1 MRKMGAEKG
10 TKRVLTAAII
20 LAVCACFAF
29 GLYWGIHAYKETKM
43 QAAKQQELLESSGM
57 YNTESIVLADT
68 TPEQAERLAELLQA
82 RLRMT
87 EDGTYAVLYL
97 PEGVHVED
105 VYHNEEYKSYLSA
118 MSLDYYVNAEAVDAN
133 NRALVSSRPS
143 FVVTDE
149 HYPQQ
154 NYLDYI
160 NLQNTWTVSK
170 GAGITVAV
178 IDSGID
184 TDHPDFAGRISER
197 SYDATNDRVVR
208 DYGMEVIEDEDGH
221 GTSVAGVIAAGMN
234 DGIGITGIAPEVE
247 LIVVKCET
255 DGNGQFVRSS
265 DLVFGLAYAIECDA
279 DVVNM
284 SFGTGINVFAKYTQL
299 AVDSDI
305 ICVAAAGND
314 GSAMPMYPAADE
326 NVIGVGALDMDTW
339 SLANYSNYGFSLVLA
354 PGTAY
359 TTAVNG
365 SYQSATGTSIS
376 SPVVASAVALYLSQ
390 NPYTE
395 FSEMCELLKAS
406 SVDLGILGEDRQHA
420 FGALD
425 IHALVCEE
433 KGTITYEML
442 TDELKNQNQIF
453 VKGHTIQYMPEPE
466 RENVVL
472 DGWYHDIE
480 CTDEDMYFETVF
492 TNDVTLYAAWINED
506 DGTAYIY
513 RNLDDGTVEIQSYT
527 GRRRYLTI
535 PSVLEGKAVTG
546 IGEFAF
552 AGNSRLRSVTLPETL
567 TYISTGAFSDC
578 SKLRAIEIPERV
590 KSIGEEAFRGC
601 VSLSQVSLMKNG
613 ALTTIG
619 DQAFAMCGISTM
631 HLPVN
636 LTELGNGVFYGSTG
650 MTSITVESGNA
661 TYQVL
666 NNALYDAAGTTLLY
680 YPAGLS
686 GTYTL
691 NSNTLAVDNYA
702 FAYSRCT
709 NVILNEGI
717 TNLGDSAFANSYIRT
732 AELPSSVASMGAD
745 CYSYSSLSTLTF
757 HENIALAEIPVWAF
771 NGCYYLKNVTVP
783 SSVTKIGDGAFISTS
798 LNSLTFAEGSKLNV
812 IGVSAFEGCPLTTV
826 EFPASV
832 TIIGPCAFSSCYDLK
847 NVTWESGS
855 NLTSINHTAFE
866 YCTALKS
873 ITLPDSL
880 TEVGYRAFFG
890 SGLEELTIGANLID
904 LGDGAFSGCRS
915 LQNIS
920 VSEENP
926 NYTSMD
932 GVVFSKDNTVLCMFP
947 AGRSGSY
954 TVPAYTVRIANYAFA
969 EATSLTDVELNAGL
983 TEISG
988 YAFSQCTTLN
998 TPTLPASLITIGENA
1013 FEYCASM
1020 SGTLS
1025 IPKSVI
1031 SIGRFAFFD
1040 DYALTGIIL
1049 EPESELSRIGYGTFG
1064 YCGITDFT
1072 VPGTVSSMGQEVFVG
1087 CRNLLTVTFEADSQ
1101 LEAIA
1106 AWTFSGAD
1114 ELRQITFEEGSQL
1127 KLLEARSLEGLRK
1140 LERVTLEYCTQLT
1153 NIDNYAFQNCASL
1166 TEVTLPESLTE
1177 IGRYAFNGCKSLSRV
1192 DLPESIAFVGRY
1204 AFNNTNNLNV
1214 YFSASVL
1221 PLYLEE
1227 NWDYGING
1235 YYVSTAE
1242 VVTSGD
1248 WQYALT
1254 GDGKASIVAYA
1265 GSDANIVLTT
1275 MDGHEIVSI
1284 GGYAFADNTALQT
1297 IILPDTLQGVY
1308 QYAFKGT
1315 TGLQSITIPA
1325 SVAIIDNGAFQ
1336 GSAISGIT
1344 FAEGS
1349 ALVNLGRYAFA
1360 DTANLTS
1367 IAIPDGVDAIRDY
1380 AFQNSALQEISFGE
1394 NSALTEI
1401 GRYAFKS
1408 SALKNITLPAGVT
1421 KIDYDAFHSCTSLT
1435 SVDMGAT
1442 ESLQIFANAF
1452 YGSGLTEV
1460 YIPASVEYIG
1470 EFCFTAC
1477 QNLTEITVD
1486 AANENYAAADGIL
1499 YNKAMTK
1506 LITCPAGI
1514 TGSYTLPSTVTTLGF
1529 AAFEGSRLSEVILP
1543 ADSQLVTL
1551 GYRVFYNCDNLTT
1564 IAVPDGVQSIDNYA
1578 FAYCDNL
1585 ATVTFG
1591 ENSQLGGIYKSAFYN
1606 NLSLT
1611 SIAIPDGVQEIGDYA
1626 FYGCAALTDVTF
1638 SENSQIKGIYD
1649 YAFAYS
1655 GLTEFTM
1662 PAGLLDIGTSAFQG
1676 AKLDT
1681 LVCNDAVIEIGDYAF
1696 ADCGLA
1702 NTTVLEFPATV
1713 EYMGYGM
1720 LRGTTAIEDLTIPFL
1735 GTTPVL
1741 GDPLR
1746 QAKMETLFAKDFQM
1760 QMGIDSLRTVQV
1772 LNGTVVGWFSFA
1784 NCLNL
1789 KQIYLPDTIIEIG
1802 TYAFSRTAIK
1812 EMTLPANLVQLGSCA
1827 FAASQIEKIILPTT
1841 LNTIPD
1847 SCFEFCQNLKA
1858 IEIPQSITSI
1868 STAAFMYCENLESV
1882 ILPDAL
1888 EVIGV
1893 QAFHDTGIREIMLPA
1908 SVTECGASA
1917 FSACANL
1924 ESILVEEGN
1933 QHYASRDGILY
1944 DHGYNIIVS
1953 VPAKLSGDISL
1964 PEGVTTITEYAF
1976 SGTQIRSIEF
1986 PSTLTT
1992 IETAAFINCLQLES
2006 IVLPDSVNV
2015 VGSNAFAGCF
2025 NMKTAVLSAS
2035 LTEIPSMLFYGSG
2048 LESVTIPEGVRIIGD
2063 NAFSGTRI
2071 REIRIPTTVEMIGID
2086 VFSNCTRLESIEV
2099 ADDNKHYCSE
2109 DGNLYDE
2116 ACEILLV
2123 ARKNIVG
2130 TYEVKTGV
2138 IALENQ
2144 AFAGNEKLEKII
2156 LPDSVQTIGM
2166 QCFMNCTSLMD
2177 VDMGSGVTFI
2187 DWSAFFSTGMQLLD
2201 SNWEN
2206 GLLYVDEYLIGSR
2219 AAGLNNE
2226 MVEIRPGTKLIG
2238 RSCFDG
2244 QTAIKRVIIPDS
2256 VQYINDFAFYG
2267 CTSVKSIRM
2276 GNNVKYIGEYAF
2288 GDCSTL
2294 NSVDLSGVDDVAG
2307 SAFSNCGKLEYVM
2320 LGDPNSVNFSDSVG
2334 MKCAVIQQFEP
2345 DKFIGFYSNDIP
2357 IILDNEDADQ
2367 AEYAATVFGE
2377 VYTYAQ
2383 KLEDIQDAQGT
2394 IYYKDEWHL
2403 ATFYADGIIITMDP
2417 LLVGNVVQAPAAS
2430 IVTDLL
2436 PTGTE
2441 FLGWDTNGDGIV
2453 DELPVTLTED
2463 LEAHAVLKIP
2473 VTGLE
2478 ISEPP
2483 ATMEVTDEK
2492 VLTVTYT
2499 PSYYNTGDEL
2509 TWNTSDE
2516 TIATVDETGKVTAL
2530 AEGEVTITATL
2541 KDNANV
2547 SASAVVTVVPL
2558 QPGIRLAA
2566 TEGGLNVGETFT
2578 LEPRYVLLDEVM
2590 DTLAFTSSD
2599 ETVATVD
2606 QTGTITAIAP
2616 GTAEI
2621 TISCGEYSAVYT
2633 VTVLLPAEK
2642 ITITGESDSM
2652 NVKDTMDLTVQ
2663 FTPEDTTDDRSIT
2676 WKSSNSSIARVSSS
2690 GQVTAVAPGTVT
2702 ITATAVSGLTAEY
2715 TITVYAPIE
2724 WIKLNTTVGTIRL
2737 DRTKQMEV
2745 IYEPSNT
2752 TDDKTVVWSTSNP
2765 EVASISET
2773 GLVTGLKAG
2782 TAQITGQVG
2791 EHTATYDV
2799 TVIGLRDQTTGI
2811 TVTNSDDTAMRED
2824 VQLDVEHHEH
2834 EYMQKEH
2841 YSLWELICRIMGE
2854 HFGKKHHWRV
2864 YDISLFEHGEC
2875 VQPETQVDVEMPF
2888 HEGMDRTHFKIYRVE
2903 VDGTLTDMSAE
2914 IWGNN
2919 ACFQT
2924 DHFSMYVI
2932 GAAVEKC
2939 EVHTFGEWTV
2949 TTEATCTQLGE
2960 EKRECSIC
2968 GFVETREVV
2977 AAGHAYEAV
2986 VTAPT
2991 CTEDGYTTY
3000 TCTTCGDSYTAD
3012 ETEAT
3017 GHSHESIVTDPTCT
3031 EQGYTTHTC
3040 HCGDSYVDSY
3050 VDALGHNMGDW
3061 VVTYEPT
3068 CAETGLRRKDC
3079 SRCDNYETE
3088 EIAATGHSHESVVT
3102 EPTCTEQGY
3111 TTHTCHCGDSYV
3123 DSYVDALGHDMGD
3136 WVVTDEPTCAETG
3149 LRRKDCS
3156 RCDHYETEEIATT
3169 DHSHEPIVTE
3179 PTCTEQG
3186 YTTHTCHCGD
3196 SYVDSYVDALGHN
3209 MGDWVVTYEPTCAE
3223 TGLRRKDCSRCDNYE
3238 TEEIAATG
3246 HSHESVVTE
3255 PTCTEQGYTTH
3266 TCHCGDSYVDS
3277 YVDVLRHNEVI
3288 DEAVAA
3294 TCTDAGL
3301 TEGIH
3306 CERCGEI
3313 LITQEIVPALGHNE
3327 VIDEAVDATCTES
3340 GLAEGKHCDRC
3351 GETLIAQETVPAPG
3365 HNEVIDE
3372 AVAATCTENGLTQGS
3387 HCDRCGEIF
3396 VAQETIPALGHT
3408 EVVDEAVAATCQT
3421 PGLTEGKHC
3430 ERCGEILVAQTIVEK
3445 LPHTEE
3451 IIPAVAP
3458 TCTAA
3463 GLSEGKKCSVCDETI
3478 IPQIVIAATDHV
3490 EVIEAAVA
3498 PTCTTTGLT
3507 EGKHCGICGTT
3518 LVSQEAIPALGHTEE
3533 VIPTIAP
3540 TCTETGLTV
3549 GSKCTACGITTVE
3562 QTVVPATG
3570 HRWNSGVCDNCG
3582 DACDHEYNAET
3593 GICTTCGNNCSHEY
3607 ETVVNA
3613 PSCTEQ
3619 GYTVYTCVVCCNTY
3633 NGDYVDALGHNWKDA
3648 TCTDPKT
3655 CTACG
3660 VTEGEPNGHNYDTV
3674 VTAPTCTEQGYTT
3687 HTCVCGHSYT
3697 DAYTDPTGHVH
3708 GIPAEENR
3716 VEPSCTVPGSYD
3728 VVTRCTICHVELDRV
3743 NTVLPASGHNYEDTV
3758 TVPTCA
3764 EQGYTTHTCT
3774 VCGDSYRDALVE
3786 ELGHDWI
3793 DATCT
3798 APKTCRACGVT
3809 EGDIVPDAHT
3819 FDDGICAS
3827 CSIIGGICGQ
3837 NLIWTLE
3844 DGVMTVSGVGE
3855 MEHCDATGKPWEA
3868 SETDIETVII
3878 EDGVTAIGDN
3888 AFTDCVNLTMIMIPD
3903 SVTDMGHDAFAGCT
3917 SLRDVYYG
3925 DTAEQWAK
3933 LGEIVPD
3940 ATYVHYETTD
3950 PENHWAADSVDVTCT
3965 EDGYTCDSCACGYER
3980 NVVITD
3986 RAQGHTEVIDAAV
3999 APTCTENGLTEG
4011 KHCSACN
4018 EILVVQNVMEA
4029 LGHAE
4034 TIDAAV
4040 VPTCTETGL
4049 TEGKHCSTCG
4059 EVFTAQEMIPALG
4072 HHFKVQGD
4080 SIVCSDC
4087 GAEMFVRIAH
4097 DYVML
4102 DLEMFRT
4109 TQLALEISPAHLAD
4123 TIEWTVEGEEDI
4135 VSVTQDG
4142 AVTACG
4148 EGTVYVVAELTVDGY
4163 TISSRCRVDVTEN
4176 VQVKGVQ
4183 LSTDKVTTEL
4193 YKDDFATFEIL
4204 LDLPQNHPF
4213 EGDDLMVTDD
4223 AAMAASGLE
4232 NKSNLIKSVQFK
4244 TINNLFTLE
4253 LLDDRT
4259 VQIVPTQ
4266 KAIKEGVK
4274 GTPSDTVVVTLRNG
4288 QILETTEKLT
4298 LSVKKT
4304 MPKLKATIASFNS
4317 FYEGQTLPIVITG
4330 ADVTGIRKNEN
4341 EKTPI
4346 PTWLTL
4352 EDGCL
4357 KLNGKTPKASDKAYL
4372 LVDVDGWVDPVEL
4385 TLTVKHAKKV
4395 PGIKLAATT
4404 VTVADRNASTEV
4416 ELKLQCSSKTDVLK
4430 DLNITGITAPKGY
4443 TVESFKAEDGTF
4455 TLKKDGG
4462 FTSDKITLT
4471 VAYGSETKDLTLNVK
4486 TQAVKL
4492 KLSSS
4497 KVSLNKELP
4506 DQAVVEVI
4514 CTTENYNF
4522 DLKDAVL
4529 TYDGKMLDIVPVGN
4543 ALIIRLKAAAVE
4555 GKTYPVS
4562 VSAYKSAP
4570 AVKLSVAVLKEG
4582 SVVKSTIKAT
4592 GTLDVIREDTAITIK
4607 PTYTNYLN
4615 VNVDEDAVLKIY
4627 SSKDSFKTAIAEVY
4641 SKNGIFT
4648 IDSSIIGN
4656 HTLKYKAQL
4665 ETKIPGKTDP
4675 IKSNQISLSVKMG
4688 AAKLTA
4694 KSSGTTL
4701 FAKDRNDRALVWF
4714 EAADASL
4721 NDVKTIKIKDAKYKD
4736 VFEIID
4742 YRDGS
4747 FAVAFKDGKIHESIA
4762 KQLEKKSSVSITLSL
4777 DVFMEGNESAKANT
4791 TQKVK
4796 LTIVK

>member
-160 NLQNTWTVSK
+160 NLRDTWAYTK
-170 GAGITVAV
+170 GAGVTVAV

-184 TDHPDFAGRISER
+184 TDHPEFAGRISER
-197 SYDATNDRVVR
+197 SYDATNDQLVR
-208 DYGMEVIEDEDGH
+208 DHGMEVIEDENGH

-247 LIVVKCET
+247 LIVIKCEM
-255 DGNGQFVRSS
+255 DSNGKFLRSS

-284 SFGTGINVFAKYTQL
+284 SFGSGINDFAKYTKL

-339 SLANYSNYGFSLVLA
+339 SLASYSNYGFSLVLA

-359 TTAVNG
+359 TTEIG
-365 SYQSATGTSIS
+365 GGYRSATGTSIS
-376 SPVVASAVALYLSQ
+376 SPVVTAAVALYLSQ
-390 NPYTE
+390 NPYTG
-395 FSEMCELLKAS
+395 FNEMCELLKAS

-442 TDELKNQNQIF
+442 TDELKNQTQIF
-453 VKGHTIQYMPEPE
+453 VKGHTVQYMPEPE
-466 RENVVL
+466 RANVVL

-480 CTDEDMYFETVF
+480 CTDEDLYFETVF

-506 DGTAYIY
+506 DGTAYVY
-513 RNLDDGTVEIQSYT
+513 TELDDGTVEIQSYT

-535 PSVLEGKAVTG
+535 PSVLEGKTVTS
-546 IGEFAF
+546 IGEDAF
-552 AGNSRLRSVTLPETL
+552 AGNSRLRSVILPETL
-567 TYISTGAFSDC
+567 INISTGAFSNC
-578 SKLRAIEIPERV
+578 SKLRTIEIPEMV
-590 KSIGEEAFRGC
+590 ETIGEQAFYGC
-601 VSLSQVSLMKNG
+601 VSLSQVGFIKNG
-613 ALTTIG
+613 ALITIK
-619 DQAFAMCGISTM
+619 DEAFAMCGISSI

-636 LTELGNGVFYGSTG
+636 LSQLGNGVFYGSTG

-661 TYQVL
+661 AYQVL

-732 AELPSSVASMGAD
+732 AELPASIAQMGAY
-745 CYSYSSLSTLTF
+745 CYSNSRLSALTF
-757 HENIALAEIPVWAF
+757 HENGALAEIPNYAF
-771 NGCYYLKNVTVP
+771 SGCYYLKNVTVP
-783 SSVTKIGDGAFISTS
+783 SSVTEIGDNAFSGTALS
-798 LNSLTFAEGSKLNV
+798 ALSFEKNSQLTTIGFA
-812 IGVSAFEGCPLTTV
+812 AFAGCPLTSV
-826 EFPASV
+826 KFPASV
-832 TIIGPCAFSSCYDLK
+832 TEIGRSAFEKCHELK
-847 NVTWESGS
+847 HVTWEDGS
-855 NLTSINHTAFE
+855 QLTSINEFAFD
-866 YCTALKS
+866 YCISLKD
-873 ITLPDSL
+873 IILPDNL
-880 TEVGYRAFFG
+880 TAVRYRAFFG

-926 NYTSMD
+926 NYTSVD
-932 GVVFSKDNTVLCMFP
+932 GVVFSKDNAVLCMFP

-988 YAFSQCTTLN
+988 YAFSQCTALN

-1040 DYALTGIIL
+1040 DYALTSIIL

-1087 CRNLLTVTFEADSQ
+1087 CKNLLTVTFEADSQ
-1101 LEAIA
+1101 LQAIA
-1106 AWTFSGAD
+1106 AWTFSGAE

-1153 NIDNYAFQNCASL
+1153 NIDNYAFQNCTSL
-1166 TEVTLPESLTE
+1166 TEVTLPDSLTE

-1192 DLPESIAFVGRY
+1192 DLPEGITFIGRY
-1204 AFNNTNNLNV
+1204 AFNNTNNLNA

-1254 GDGKASIVAYA
+1254 GDGKASIVAYT

-1297 IILPDTLQGVY
+1297 ITLPDTLQGVY

-1336 GSAISGIT
+1336 GSAISAIT

-1380 AFQNSALQEISFGE
+1380 AFQNSALHEISFGE

-1421 KIDYDAFHSCTSLT
+1421 KIDYDAFHSCASLT

-1460 YIPASVEYIG
+1460 HIPASVEYIG

-1606 NLSLT
+1606 NLSLA

-1626 FYGCAALTDVTF
+1626 FYGCAALTDVAF
-1638 SENSQIKGIYD
+1638 SENSRIKGIYD

-1655 GLTEFTM
+1655 GVTEFVM
-1662 PAGLLDIGTSAFQG
+1662 PDGLLDIGEGAFQS

-1681 LVCNDAVIEIGDYAF
+1681 LVCNDAVVEIGDYAF
-1696 ADCGLA
+1696 ADCGLVNMITLDLPETTQFLGHA
-1702 NTTVLEFPATV
+1702 ILRGASNLEELVLPHAGYYIGDDWNILEGIFGPQDSIGVSFPVPLKKVTVLHGAII
-1713 EYMGYGM
+1713 GKGM
-1720 LRGTTAIEDLTIPFL
+1720 
-1735 GTTPVL
+1735 
-1741 GDPLR
+1741 
-1746 QAKMETLFAKDFQM
+1746 FA
-1760 QMGIDSLRTVQV
+1760 
-1772 LNGTVVGWFSFA
+1772 
-1784 NCLNL
+1784 
-1789 KQIYLPDTIIEIG
+1789 
-1802 TYAFSRTAIK
+1802 
-1812 EMTLPANLVQLGSCA
+1812 QLG
-1827 FAASQIEKIILPTT
+1827 
-1841 LNTIPD
+1841 
-1847 SCFEFCQNLKA
+1847 
-1858 IEIPQSITSI
+1858 
-1868 STAAFMYCENLESV
+1868 NLETV
-1882 ILPDAL
+1882 ILPDGIVEIGEDAFQGATKL
-1888 EVIGV
+1888 NHLVLPETVTTIGAGAFSQAYNLSSIDLPNSVHTIGV
-1893 QAFHDTGIREIMLPA
+1893 AAFSSSGLAEIALPEGLVKIEEHAFAYTMLGEILLPEGLTEIGNYAFSHTNLSEVLIPA
-1908 SVTECGASA
+1908 SVTQIGESAFGECKKLGRIDVAEGNLHYASVDGILYSADFKSMITVPTYIPAKITVPEGVEVIRQNAFSGRALTQLTLPNSLLTIEESA
-1917 FSACANL
+1917 FSDIAFLTEVVIPSSVQSIGPRAFANCRSLESFVISGDYVELGWGVLTGCRDLVRCVLPDGITEIPNGFFTACNSLENIEIPESVINIEARSFADCRKLTEVYISKNVQSIGSGAFTGCSSLERFIVDADNGYYASFDGVLYNKDYSALLACPGAISGTVVIPDGITTIPEKAFSQCEKVECVVLPDSVTTILAEAFIQCKNL
-1924 ESILVEEGN
+1924 ESIFIPDSVE
-1933 QHYASRDGILY
+1933 YI
-1944 DHGYNIIVS
+1944 
-1953 VPAKLSGDISL
+1953 GDACFNSCENLGEIQI
-1964 PEGVTTITEYAF
+1964 GDNVRYMGGYAF
-1976 SGTQIRSIEF
+1976 SGTEYWNNKENWVNDVLYLSNYALAANNVERIRIREGTILLGTWFARDCTKTISFSI
-1986 PSTLTT
+1986 
-1992 IETAAFINCLQLES
+1992 
-2006 IVLPDSVNV
+2006 PDSVRYIND
-2015 VGSNAFAGCF
+2015 
-2025 NMKTAVLSAS
+2025 SA
-2035 LTEIPSMLFYGSG
+2035 
-2048 LESVTIPEGVRIIGD
+2048 
-2063 NAFSGTRI
+2063 
-2071 REIRIPTTVEMIGID
+2071 
-2086 VFSNCTRLESIEV
+2086 
-2099 ADDNKHYCSE
+2099 
-2109 DGNLYDE
+2109 
-2116 ACEILLV
+2116 
-2123 ARKNIVG
+2123 
-2130 TYEVKTGV
+2130 
-2138 IALENQ
+2138 
-2144 AFAGNEKLEKII
+2144 
-2156 LPDSVQTIGM
+2156 
-2166 QCFMNCTSLMD
+2166 FMNCTALHSI
-2177 VDMGSGVTFI
+2177 SF
-2187 DWSAFFSTGMQLLD
+2187 
-2201 SNWEN
+2201 
-2206 GLLYVDEYLIGSR
+2206 
-2219 AAGLNNE
+2219 
-2226 MVEIRPGTKLIG
+2226 
-2238 RSCFDG
+2238 
-2244 QTAIKRVIIPDS
+2244 PDS
-2256 VQYINDFAFYG
+2256 LQEVSCYPAVATPNLKYFKGGTVENSYTSDPHIYLAAAEVACIPYCSQAPVLTFLGKELIISTSGSMDTGFLSYLSDDIKIYCYIDEESVGWPAGWSHG
-2267 CTSVKSIRM
+2267 CT
-2276 GNNVKYIGEYAF
+2276 
-2288 GDCSTL
+2288 T
-2294 NSVDLSGVDDVAG
+2294 
-2307 SAFSNCGKLEYVM
+2307 
-2320 LGDPNSVNFSDSVG
+2320 
-2334 MKCAVIQQFEP
+2334 
-2345 DKFIGFYSNDIP
+2345 
-2357 IILDNEDADQ
+2357 
-2367 AEYAATVFGE
+2367 
-2377 VYTYAQ
+2377 
-2383 KLEDIQDAQGT
+2383 
-2394 IYYKDEWHL
+2394 YYKDEWHL
-2403 ATFYADGIIITMDP
+2403 ATFYADDIIVTMDP
-2417 LLVGNVVQAPAAS
+2417 LTLGEVVQTPAA
-2430 IVTDLL
+2430 DLVAEFL
-2436 PTGTE
+2436 RPGSE
-2441 FLGWDTNGDGIV
+2441 FLGWDINGDGIV
-2453 DELPVTLTED
+2453 DEIPVTLTED
-2463 LEAHAVLKIP
+2463 LEAHAVVKIP
-2473 VTGLE
+2473 VTALE
-2478 ISEPP
+2478 MDESEV
-2483 ATMEVTDEK
+2483 TMEVTDEK
-2492 VLTVTYT
+2492 TLPVSYV
-2499 PSYYNTGDEL
+2499 PSYFNVGGEL
-2509 TWNTSDE
+2509 TWTSADE

-2590 DTLAFTSSD
+2590 DTLAFASSD

-2642 ITITGESDSM
+2642 ITITGESASM

-2702 ITATAVSGLTAEY
+2702 ITATAVSGLTAEH

-2773 GLVTGLKAG
+2773 GLVAGLKAG

-2834 EYMQKEH
+2834 DYMQKEH

-2949 TTEATCTQLGE
+2949 TTEATCTESGE
-2960 EKRECSIC
+2960 EIRECSVC
-2968 GFVETREVV
+2968 SFAEAREVV

-3068 CAETGLRRKDC
+3068 CAETGL
-3079 SRCDNYETE
+3079 
-3088 EIAATGHSHESVVT
+3088 
-3102 EPTCTEQGY
+3102 Q
-3111 TTHTCHCGDSYV
+3111 
-3123 DSYVDALGHDMGD
+3123 
-3136 WVVTDEPTCAETG
+3136 
-3149 LRRKDCS
+3149 
-3156 RCDHYETEEIATT
+3156 
-3169 DHSHEPIVTE
+3169 
-3179 PTCTEQG
+3179 
-3186 YTTHTCHCGD
+3186 
-3196 SYVDSYVDALGHN
+3196 
-3209 MGDWVVTYEPTCAE
+3209 
-3223 TGLRRKDCSRCDNYE
+3223 RKDCSRCDNYE

-3533 VIPTIAP
+3533 VIPAIAP

-3593 GICTTCGNNCSHEY
+3593 GICTTCGNNCGHEY

-3660 VTEGEPNGHNYDTV
+3660 ITEGEPNGHNYDTV
-3674 VTAPTCTEQGYTT
+3674 VTAPTCMEQGYTT

-3758 TVPTCA
+3758 TAPTCT

-3950 PENHWAADSVDVTCT
+3950 PENHWAADSVEVTCT
-3965 EDGYTCDSCACGYER
+3965 EDGYTCDS
-3980 NVVITD
+3980 
-3986 RAQGHTEVIDAAV
+3986 
-3999 APTCTENGLTEG
+3999 
-4011 KHCSACN
+4011 
-4018 EILVVQNVMEA
+4018 
-4029 LGHAE
+4029 
-4034 TIDAAV
+4034 
-4040 VPTCTETGL
+4040 
-4049 TEGKHCSTCG
+4049 
-4059 EVFTAQEMIPALG
+4059 
-4072 HHFKVQGD
+4072 
-4080 SIVCSDC
+4080 
-4087 GAEMFVRIAH
+4087 
-4097 DYVML
+4097 
-4102 DLEMFRT
+4102 
-4109 TQLALEISPAHLAD
+4109 
-4123 TIEWTVEGEEDI
+4123 
-4135 VSVTQDG
+4135 
-4142 AVTACG
+4142 
-4148 EGTVYVVAELTVDGY
+4148 
-4163 TISSRCRVDVTEN
+4163 
-4176 VQVKGVQ
+4176 
-4183 LSTDKVTTEL
+4183 
-4193 YKDDFATFEIL
+4193 
-4204 LDLPQNHPF
+4204 
-4213 EGDDLMVTDD
+4213 
-4223 AAMAASGLE
+4223 
-4232 NKSNLIKSVQFK
+4232 
-4244 TINNLFTLE
+4244 
-4253 LLDDRT
+4253 
-4259 VQIVPTQ
+4259 
-4266 KAIKEGVK
+4266 
-4274 GTPSDTVVVTLRNG
+4274 
-4288 QILETTEKLT
+4288 
-4298 LSVKKT
+4298 
-4304 MPKLKATIASFNS
+4304 
-4317 FYEGQTLPIVITG
+4317 
-4330 ADVTGIRKNEN
+4330 
-4341 EKTPI
+4341 
-4346 PTWLTL
+4346 
-4352 EDGCL
+4352 
-4357 KLNGKTPKASDKAYL
+4357 
-4372 LVDVDGWVDPVEL
+4372 
-4385 TLTVKHAKKV
+4385 
-4395 PGIKLAATT
+4395 
-4404 VTVADRNASTEV
+4404 
-4416 ELKLQCSSKTDVLK
+4416 
-4430 DLNITGITAPKGY
+4430 
-4443 TVESFKAEDGTF
+4443 
-4455 TLKKDGG
+4455 
-4462 FTSDKITLT
+4462 
-4471 VAYGSETKDLTLNVK
+4471 
-4486 TQAVKL
+4486 
-4492 KLSSS
+4492 
-4497 KVSLNKELP
+4497 
-4506 DQAVVEVI
+4506 
-4514 CTTENYNF
+4514 
-4522 DLKDAVL
+4522 
-4529 TYDGKMLDIVPVGN
+4529 
-4543 ALIIRLKAAAVE
+4543 
-4555 GKTYPVS
+4555 
-4562 VSAYKSAP
+4562 
-4570 AVKLSVAVLKEG
+4570 
-4582 SVVKSTIKAT
+4582 
-4592 GTLDVIREDTAITIK
+4592 
-4607 PTYTNYLN
+4607 
-4615 VNVDEDAVLKIY
+4615 
-4627 SSKDSFKTAIAEVY
+4627 
-4641 SKNGIFT
+4641 
-4648 IDSSIIGN
+4648 
-4656 HTLKYKAQL
+4656 
-4665 ETKIPGKTDP
+4665 
-4675 IKSNQISLSVKMG
+4675 
-4688 AAKLTA
+4688 
-4694 KSSGTTL
+4694 
-4701 FAKDRNDRALVWF
+4701 
-4714 EAADASL
+4714 
-4721 NDVKTIKIKDAKYKD
+4721 
-4736 VFEIID
+4736 
-4742 YRDGS
+4742 
-4747 FAVAFKDGKIHESIA
+4747 
-4762 KQLEKKSSVSITLSL
+4762 
-4777 DVFMEGNESAKANT
+4777 
-4791 TQKVK
+4791 
-4796 LTIVK
+4796 

>member
-1 MRKMGAEKG
+1 MEDDNMRKMGSEKE
-10 TKRVLTAAII
+10 TKRVLTTAII
-20 LAVCACFAF
+20 LAVCVCFAF
-29 GLYWGIHAYKETKM
+29 GLYWGIHTYKETKM

-105 VYHNEEYKSYLSA
+105 VYNNEEYKSYLYS
-118 MSLDYYVNAEAVDAN
+118 MSLDYYVDAEAVDAN
-133 NRALVSSRPS
+133 NRTLVSARPS

-149 HYPQQ
+149 LYPQQ

-160 NLQNTWTVSK
+160 NMQDTWAVSK
-170 GAGITVAV
+170 GAGVTVAV

-247 LIVVKCET
+247 LIVIKCET

-284 SFGTGINVFAKYTQL
+284 SFGTEKNVFAKYTQL

-339 SLANYSNYGFSLVLA
+339 SLASYSNYGFSLVLA

-535 PSVLEGKAVTG
+535 PSALEGKAVTG

-578 SKLRAIEIPERV
+578 SKLRAIEIPEKV
-590 KSIGEEAFRGC
+590 KSIGDEVFRGC

-661 TYQVL
+661 AYQVL
-666 NNALYDAAGTTLLY
+666 NNALYDAAGTMLLY

-691 NSNTLAVDNYA
+691 NSNTLAVYNYA

-732 AELPSSVASMGAD
+732 AELPSSVASMGVD
-745 CYSYSSLSTLTF
+745 CYSNSRLSALTF
-757 HENIALAEIPVWAF
+757 HENSALAEIPKYAF
-771 NGCYYLKNVTVP
+771 SGCYYLKNVTVP
-783 SSVTKIGDGAFISTS
+783 SSVIKIGDSAFISTS

-832 TIIGPCAFSSCYDLK
+832 TIIGPCAFSNCRDLK
-847 NVTWESGS
+847 TVTWESGS

-920 VSEENP
+920 VSEENL
-926 NYTSMD
+926 NYTSVD

-969 EATSLTDVELNAGL
+969 ETTALTDVELNAGL

-988 YAFSQCTTLN
+988 YAFSQCTALN

-1031 SIGRFAFFD
+1031 SIGRFAFFE

-1087 CRNLLTVTFEADSQ
+1087 CKNLLTVTFEADSQ

-1153 NIDNYAFQNCASL
+1153 TIDNYAFQHCVSL
-1166 TEVTLPESLTE
+1166 TEVTLPDSLTE

-1192 DLPESIAFVGRY
+1192 DLPEGITFIGRY
-1204 AFNNTNNLNV
+1204 AFNNTNDLNV

-1242 VVTSGD
+1242 VVTSGN

-1254 GDGKASIVAYA
+1254 DDGKASIVAYA

-1284 GGYAFADNTALQT
+1284 GGYAFADNTALQSIT
-1297 IILPDTLQGVY
+1297 LPDTLQGVY

-1336 GSAISGIT
+1336 GSAISAIT

-1367 IAIPDGVDAIRDY
+1367 VAIPDGVDAIRDY

-1401 GRYAFKS
+1401 GRYVFKS
-1408 SALKNITLPAGVT
+1408 SALKRITLPAGVM
-1421 KIDYDAFHSCTSLT
+1421 KIDYDAFYSCTSLT
-1435 SVDMGAT
+1435 SVDMSAT

-1460 YIPASVEYIG
+1460 HIPASVEYIG

-1626 FYGCAALTDVTF
+1626 FYGCAALTDVAF

-1662 PAGLLDIGTSAFQG
+1662 PAGLLEIGTSAFQG

-1713 EYMGYGM
+1713 EYMGYGI
-1720 LRGTTAIEDLTIPFL
+1720 LRGAVGVEDLTIPFL
-1735 GTTPVL
+1735 GTSL
-1741 GDPLR
+1741 YLKDPIRESKL
-1746 QAKMETLFAKDFQM
+1746 ETLFAKDFLM
-1760 QMGIDSLRTVQV
+1760 QGGIDSLHTVRV
-1772 LNGTVVGWFSFA
+1772 LNGTIVGTNSFTS
-1784 NCLNL
+1784 CPNL
-1789 KQIYLPDTIIEIG
+1789 RQVYLPDSITEIG
-1802 TYAFSRTAIK
+1802 RSAFEQSGIKEICLPENLTILHAFAFSRS
-1812 EMTLPANLVQLGSCA
+1812 G
-1827 FAASQIEKIILPTT
+1827 IEKVTFPDGLV
-1841 LNTIPD
+1841 TIGE
-1847 SCFEFCQNLKA
+1847 SCFEYSDSLTDA
-1858 IEIPQSITSI
+1858 VLPESLQSIGKC
-1868 STAAFMYCENLESV
+1868 AFMYTGLTKVSLPVTVIECGDAAFSGCTELEMITVTEENTHYTSVDGILYSADLSRLISVPGKLTGEIIVPEGVETIGEYSFAGCGLTDVEFPDSMKTIERLAFYYCLALQGVVIPDGVENVGIHAFMGCEGLRTAALGASIEEIPTGLFEGCQNLESV
-1882 ILPDAL
+1882 VMPNGVVSIGSRAFRGTSLKKIDFPATLVMVGDGAFSDCGAL
-1888 EVIGV
+1888 EYINVDA
-1893 QAFHDTGIREIMLPA
+1893 QNP
-1908 SVTECGASA
+1908 S
-1917 FSACANL
+1917 
-1924 ESILVEEGN
+1924 
-1933 QHYASRDGILY
+1933 YASKDGILY
-1944 DHGYNIIVS
+1944 DKSYENLLLAPKNISGTVTAMES
-1953 VPAKLSGDISL
+1953 VKTLR
-1964 PEGVTTITEYAF
+1964 EGAF
-1976 SGTQIRSIEF
+1976 S
-1986 PSTLTT
+1986 
-1992 IETAAFINCLQLES
+1992 
-2006 IVLPDSVNV
+2006 D
-2015 VGSNAFAGCF
+2015 
-2025 NMKTAVLSAS
+2025 
-2035 LTEIPSMLFYGSG
+2035 
-2048 LESVTIPEGVRIIGD
+2048 
-2063 NAFSGTRI
+2063 
-2071 REIRIPTTVEMIGID
+2071 
-2086 VFSNCTRLESIEV
+2086 CTRLEKV
-2099 ADDNKHYCSE
+2099 
-2109 DGNLYDE
+2109 
-2116 ACEILLV
+2116 ILP
-2123 ARKNIVG
+2123 G
-2130 TYEVKTGV
+2130 
-2138 IALENQ
+2138 ALERIEDFCFYNCSNLNNVEIGDNVTYIGQNAFIGTAIFRNQ
-2144 AFAGNEKLEKII
+2144 NDE
-2156 LPDSVQTIGM
+2156 
-2166 QCFMNCTSLMD
+2166 
-2177 VDMGSGVTFI
+2177 
-2187 DWSAFFSTGMQLLD
+2187 
-2201 SNWEN
+2201 NWEN
-2206 GLLYVDEYLIGSR
+2206 GMFYIGEYLINALDSPDSYGTQAMNSTY
-2219 AAGLNNE
+2219 
-2226 MVEIRPGTKLIG
+2226 VTVRPGTRLIAEG
-2238 RSCFDG
+2238 CFAF
-2244 QTAIKRVIIPDS
+2244 TNIEHVSLPDS
-2256 VQYINDFAFYG
+2256 VQYINQFAFSQ
-2267 CTSVKSIRM
+2267 CESLKSIRM
-2276 GNNVKYIGEYAF
+2276 SKDIRVIDDYAFADCRSLHSINLPQADVVINWAFGGCLNLEYAVIHNPQSSYCDNVGLKCLKIGQANVNHYGLF
-2288 GDCSTL
+2288 
-2294 NSVDLSGVDDVAG
+2294 NSNEIEIVI
-2307 SAFSNCGKLEYVM
+2307 N
-2320 LGDPNSVNFSDSVG
+2320 NSEVT
-2334 MKCAVIQQFEP
+2334 
-2345 DKFIGFYSNDIP
+2345 
-2357 IILDNEDADQ
+2357 Q
-2367 AEYAATVFGE
+2367 AETAAQYFKE
-2377 VYTYAQ
+2377 VYTYAEN
-2383 KLEDIQDAQGT
+2383 LGESTDCNGT

-2403 ATFYADGIIITMDP
+2403 ATFYADDIIVTMDP
-2417 LLVGNVVQAPAAS
+2417 MTVGEVVQAPADTLVAEF
-2430 IVTDLL
+2430 LR
-2436 PTGTE
+2436 PGAE
-2441 FLGWDTNGDGIV
+2441 FLGWDINGDGIV

-2463 LEAHAVLKIP
+2463 LEAHAVVKIP
-2473 VTGLE
+2473 VTALE
-2478 ISEPP
+2478 MDEP
-2483 ATMEVTDEK
+2483 AVTMEVADEK
-2492 VLTVTYT
+2492 TLSV
-2499 PSYYNTGDEL
+2499 SYVPGYFNVGGEL
-2509 TWNTSDE
+2509 TWTSADE
-2516 TIATVDETGKVTAL
+2516 TIATVDETGKVMAL
-2530 AEGEVTITATL
+2530 SEGEVTITATL
-2541 KDNANV
+2541 KENAEV
-2547 SASAVVTVVPL
+2547 SASCTITVVPL
-2558 QPGIRLAA
+2558 QPGIRLAE
-2566 TEGGLNVGETFT
+2566 TEGSLNVGETFT

-2590 DTLAFTSSD
+2590 DTLAFVSSD

-2606 QTGTITAIAP
+2606 QTGSITAIAP

-2633 VTVLLPAEK
+2633 VTVLLPAER

-2676 WKSSNSSIARVSSS
+2676 WKSSNGSIARVSSS

-2702 ITATAVSGLTAEY
+2702 ITATAVSGLTAEH

-2949 TTEATCTQLGE
+2949 TTEATCTQPGE
-2960 EKRECSIC
+2960 EKRECSVC

-3050 VDALGHNMGDW
+3050 VDALGHNE
-3061 VVTYEPT
+3061 VTDGAIEPDCT
-3068 CAETGLRRKDC
+3068 NTGL
-3079 SRCDNYETE
+3079 T
-3088 EIAATGHSHESVVT
+3088 
-3102 EPTCTEQGY
+3102 
-3111 TTHTCHCGDSYV
+3111 
-3123 DSYVDALGHDMGD
+3123 
-3136 WVVTDEPTCAETG
+3136 
-3149 LRRKDCS
+3149 
-3156 RCDHYETEEIATT
+3156 
-3169 DHSHEPIVTE
+3169 
-3179 PTCTEQG
+3179 
-3186 YTTHTCHCGD
+3186 
-3196 SYVDSYVDALGHN
+3196 
-3209 MGDWVVTYEPTCAE
+3209 
-3223 TGLRRKDCSRCDNYE
+3223 
-3238 TEEIAATG
+3238 
-3246 HSHESVVTE
+3246 
-3255 PTCTEQGYTTH
+3255 
-3266 TCHCGDSYVDS
+3266 
-3277 YVDVLRHNEVI
+3277 
-3288 DEAVAA
+3288 
-3294 TCTDAGL
+3294 
-3301 TEGIH
+3301 
-3306 CERCGEI
+3306 
-3313 LITQEIVPALGHNE
+3313 
-3327 VIDEAVDATCTES
+3327 
-3340 GLAEGKHCDRC
+3340 EGKHCDRC
-3351 GETLIAQETVPAPG
+3351 GE
-3365 HNEVIDE
+3365 
-3372 AVAATCTENGLTQGS
+3372 
-3387 HCDRCGEIF
+3387 
-3396 VAQETIPALGHT
+3396 
-3408 EVVDEAVAATCQT
+3408 
-3421 PGLTEGKHC
+3421 
-3430 ERCGEILVAQTIVEK
+3430 ILVAQAVTEK

-3451 IIPAVAP
+3451 LIPAVEP
-3458 TCTAA
+3458 TCSQT
-3463 GLSEGKKCSVCDETI
+3463 GLTEGKQCSVCGDI
-3478 IPQIVIAATDHV
+3478 LIAQDIVAMTDHV
-3490 EVIEAAVA
+3490 EVIDAAVA

-3507 EGKHCGICGTT
+3507 EGKHCGSCGIT
-3518 LVSQEAIPALGHTEE
+3518 LIPGEVVPALGHKEQI
-3533 VIPTIAP
+3533 IPAVDP
-3540 TCTETGLTV
+3540 TCTETGLTEGV
-3549 GSKCTACGITTVE
+3549 ECSVCGSVIVE
-3562 QTVVPATG
+3562 QTVVPAAG
-3570 HRWNSGVCDNCG
+3570 HRWENGVCGSCDKV
-3582 DACDHEYNAET
+3582 CDHEYSEET
-3593 GICTTCGNNCSHEY
+3593 GSCTICGGACAHEY
-3607 ETVVNA
+3607 ENVVKD
-3613 PSCTEQ
+3613 P
-3619 GYTVYTCVVCCNTY
+3619 TCV
-3633 NGDYVDALGHNWKDA
+3633 
-3648 TCTDPKT
+3648 
-3655 CTACG
+3655 
-3660 VTEGEPNGHNYDTV
+3660 
-3674 VTAPTCTEQGYTT
+3674 
-3687 HTCVCGHSYT
+3687 
-3697 DAYTDPTGHVH
+3697 
-3708 GIPAEENR
+3708 
-3716 VEPSCTVPGSYD
+3716 
-3728 VVTRCTICHVELDRV
+3728 
-3743 NTVLPASGHNYEDTV
+3743 
-3758 TVPTCA
+3758 

-3774 VCGDSYRDALVE
+3774 ICGNHYNDTYVDAL
-3786 ELGHDWI
+3786 GHQWKE
-3793 DATCT
+3793 ATCT
-3798 APKTCRACGVT
+3798 APRTCLVCGATDGGPNGHNHQAVVT
-3809 EGDIVPDAHT
+3809 APTCTDQGYTTYTCHCGDSYVDSYTEPAGHVPDTAVEENRT
-3819 FDDGICAS
+3819 EPTC
-3827 CSIIGGICGQ
+3827 
-3837 NLIWTLE
+3837 
-3844 DGVMTVSGVGE
+3844 TVSGSFDVVTRCTVCGAE
-3855 MEHCDATGKPWEA
+3855 LNRVSTAIPATGHSHVA
-3868 SETDIETVII
+3868 V
-3878 EDGVTAIGDN
+3878 VTPPA
-3888 AFTDCVNLTMIMIPD
+3888 
-3903 SVTDMGHDAFAGCT
+3903 
-3917 SLRDVYYG
+3917 
-3925 DTAEQWAK
+3925 
-3933 LGEIVPD
+3933 
-3940 ATYVHYETTD
+3940 
-3950 PENHWAADSVDVTCT
+3950 CT
-3965 EDGYTCDSCACGYER
+3965 EDGYTTHTCHCGDTY
-3980 NVVITD
+3980 TD
-3986 RAQGHTEVIDAAV
+3986 APVGKLGHTEVIDEAV
-3999 APTCTENGLTEG
+3999 EPDCTNTGLTEG
-4011 KHCSACN
+4011 KHCSVCN
-4018 EILVVQNVMEA
+4018 EILVAQEVVDA
-4029 LGHAE
+4029 LGHTEVVDEAVDPDCTNTGLTE
-4034 TIDAAV
+4034 GKHCSVCNEVLVAQEVVDALGHTEVIDEGV
-4040 VPTCTETGL
+4040 TPTCTETGL
-4049 TEGKHCSTCG
+4049 TEGKHCDVCS
-4059 EVFTAQEMIPALG
+4059 EVYVPQEEIPALG
-4072 HHFKVQGD
+4072 HEYAAQNEE
-4080 SIVCSDC
+4080 IVCAVC
-4087 GAEMFVRIAH
+4087 GETVTIH
-4097 DYVML
+4097 IHQDYVAL
-4102 DLEMFRT
+4102 DIYENP
-4109 TQLALEISPAHLAD
+4109 QLQLDIDISPADLTED
-4123 TIEWTVEGEEDI
+4123 LYWSIEGENGILHVD
-4135 VSVTQDG
+4135 QNG
-4142 AVTACG
+4142 FVTAFRA
-4148 EGTVYVVAELTVDGY
+4148 GTAYVVAELTVDGY
-4163 TISSRCRVDVTEN
+4163 TISSRCRVDVTEEL
-4176 VQVKGVQ
+4176 VLDGVQ
-4183 LSTDKVTTEL
+4183 LSTDKLTSEL
-4193 YKDDFATFEIL
+4193 YSTAYTAFEIL
-4204 LDLPQNHPF
+4204 LQLPQNDPAAEEMNVISHAASMSQSGGGIAMESARF
-4213 EGDDLMVTDD
+4213 TDD
-4223 AAMAASGLE
+4223 AIAA
-4232 NKSNLIKSVQFK
+4232 
-4244 TINNLFTLE
+4244 LFE
-4253 LLDDRT
+4253 LKVLDDRSIL
-4259 VQIVPTQ
+4259 IVPTDYAVNNP
-4266 KAIKEGVK
+4266 KAVASKYT
-4274 GTPSDTVVVTLRNG
+4274 GTITVTVQG
-4288 QILETTEKLT
+4288 QEYETEKLT
-4298 LSVKKT
+4298 LTVKKT
-4304 MPKLKATIASFNS
+4304 MPKLNATVAAFNS
-4317 FYEGQTLPIVITG
+4317 FYSGQSQEIV
-4330 ADVTGIRKNEN
+4330 VTGGTVTSIYADESKNTA
-4341 EKTPI
+4341 KTTAI
-4346 PTWLTL
+4346 PAWLTL
-4352 EDGCL
+4352 
-4357 KLNGKTPKASDKAYL
+4357 NGGA
-4372 LVDVDGWVDPVEL
+4372 L
-4385 TLTVKHAKKV
+4385 TLTADAPLKSASGTAYVMVETEEWNIPTA
-4395 PGIKLAATT
+4395 IKLSVKNTY
-4404 VTVADRNASTEV
+4404 
-4416 ELKLQCSSKTDVLK
+4416 K
-4430 DLNITGITAPKGY
+4430 AP
-4443 TVESFKAEDGTF
+4443 S
-4455 TLKKDGG
+4455 
-4462 FTSDKITLT
+4462 
-4471 VAYGSETKDLTLNVK
+4471 
-4486 TQAVKL
+4486 L
-4492 KLSSS
+4492 KLS
-4497 KVSLNKELP
+4497 
-4506 DQAVVEVI
+4506 A
-4514 CTTENYNF
+4514 T
-4522 DLKDAVL
+4522 
-4529 TYDGKMLDIVPVGN
+4529 
-4543 ALIIRLKAAAVE
+4543 
-4555 GKTYPVS
+4555 S
-4562 VSAYKSAP
+4562 VTASA
-4570 AVKLSVAVLKEG
+4570 
-4582 SVVKSTIKAT
+4582 
-4592 GTLDVIREDTAITIK
+4592 
-4607 PTYTNYLN
+4607 
-4615 VNVDEDAVLKIY
+4615 
-4627 SSKDSFKTAIAEVY
+4627 KDSA
-4641 SKNGIFT
+4641 G
-4648 IDSSIIGN
+4648 
-4656 HTLKYKAQL
+4656 
-4665 ETKIPGKTDP
+4665 
-4675 IKSNQISLSVKMG
+4675 ISL
-4688 AAKLTA
+4688 KLLSSD
-4694 KSSGTTL
+4694 KSSTPGL
-4701 FAKDRNDRALVWF
+4701 PV
-4714 EAADASL
+4714 
-4721 NDVKTIKIKDAKYKD
+4721 Y
-4736 VFEIID
+4736 
-4742 YRDGS
+4742 
-4747 FAVAFKDGKIHESIA
+4747 H
-4762 KQLEKKSSVSITLSL
+4762 QLPEFT
-4777 DVFMEGNESAKANT
+4777 
-4791 TQKVK
+4791 
-4796 LTIVK
+4796 